1 MREAFSEQLST
12 VRDELVEM
20 AGRVRQAV
28 ADATIAL
35 IEADGA
41 LASSVIDSDVAIDL
55 LRVKIEEDSFQMM
68 ALQSPVATDLRMLV
82 AGLRMV
88 SDLERMGDLA
98 VHVAKIVQ
106 LRLPQS
112 AAPQQVLPII
122 SRMGSL
128 AEVMVGRVE
137 HIIAAND
144 LDAARALDEVDEEMD
159 RLRRESFTELLS
171 AEWSHG
177 VEPAVDTALLG
188 RYYERIADH
197 AVSVAHRVIYLVTG
211 ELPSVAGQ
219 EG

>member
-1 MREAFSEQLST
+1 MREAFTEQLGS

-28 ADATIAL
+28 ASATTAL
-35 IEADGA
+35 IEADGE
-41 LASSVIDSDVAIDL
+41 LAGSVIESDMAIDS

-159 RLRRESFTELLS
+159 RLRRESFTALLS

-197 AVSVAHRVIYLVTG
+197 AVSVANRVIYLVTG
-211 ELPSVAGQ
+211 EMPNADGQ
-219 EG
+219 VS

>member
-1 MREAFSEQLST
+1 
-12 VRDELVEM
+12 M

-122 SRMGSL
+122 PGWE
-128 AEVMVGRVE
+128 AW
-137 HIIAAND
+137 
-144 LDAARALDEVDEEMD
+144 
-159 RLRRESFTELLS
+159 RR
-171 AEWSHG
+171 
-177 VEPAVDTALLG
+177 
-188 RYYERIADH
+188 
-197 AVSVAHRVIYLVTG
+197 
-211 ELPSVAGQ
+211 
-219 EG
+219 

>member
-98 VHVAKIVQ
+98 KKIGKNVSY
-106 LRLPQS
+106 LCGVPPTSANVDFRDIAEKARLMVKRS
-112 AAPQQVLPII
+112 MDAFVNGDADLARQVL
-122 SRMGSL
+122 
-128 AEVMVGRVE
+128 A
-137 HIIAAND
+137 D
-144 LDAARALDEVDEEMD
+144 DDEVDRLKDELYEELRNTIRNHPD
-159 RLRRESFTELLS
+159 ELDSLLKLYSVTRNLERLGDMATHI
-171 AEWSHG
+171 AE
-177 VEPAVDTALLG
+177 E
-188 RYYERIADH
+188 
-197 AVSVAHRVIYLVTG
+197 VIFIIEGDIVRHN
-211 ELPSVAGQ
+211 AGA
-219 EG
+219 

>member
-41 LASSVIDSDVAIDL
+41 LASSVIDSRRGHRFATS
-55 LRVKIEEDSFQMM
+55 EDRRRQLQMM

-159 RLRRESFTELLS
+159 RLRRESFTALLS
-171 AEWSHG
+171 ASGPMASSQRWN
-177 VEPAVDTALLG
+177 TALLG

-197 AVSVAHRVIYLVTG
+197 AVSVANRVIYLVTG
-211 ELPSVAGQ
+211 EMPNADGQ
-219 EG
+219 VG